1 MTYTISCLGV
11 RPKRKGSK
19 MPIEYFEDGTGLRL
33 AYRLTGSVDLPVV
46 IFSNALGTT
55 LSIWDEVIAALEGK
69 FQTLVYDQRGQ
80 GMSSVPS
87 DDWGMVDHVR
97 DLIALMENIG
107 VEKAALVGLSIGGQ
121 IAQGVAAE
129 RKNMITQL
137 VLMNTGTKLGLT
149 DHWSARADTVEAN
162 GMDGVLDMVLE
173 RWFAKG
179 FLDTADKRARY
190 GDMVLANDT
199 DGYAKSCRALGH
211 TDLFD
216 STARLS
222 VQTLALGG
230 SKDLATPPDMVRE
243 LSEIMQNCEFKLLK
257 GAGHIACV
265 DQPLL
270 VADALLAF
278 LSDEIAVPID
288 LPPRLR

>member
-1 MTYTISCLGV
+1 
-11 RPKRKGSK
+11 
-19 MPIEYFEDGTGLRL
+19 MPIEYFEDGTDLRL
-33 AYRLTGSVDLPVV
+33 AYRLTGSVELPVV
-46 IFSNALGTT
+46 IFVNALGTT
-55 LSIWDEVIAALEGK
+55 MSIWDDVISAFDGN

-87 DDWGMVDHVR
+87 DNWGMVDHVR
-97 DLIALMENIG
+97 DLIALTENLGI
-107 VEKAALVGLSIGGQ
+107 ESAALVGLSIGGQ

-129 RKNMITQL
+129 RKKMVTQL
-137 VLMNTGTKLGLT
+137 VLINTGTKLGLS
-149 DHWSARADTVEAN
+149 DHWNARADTVETV
-162 GMDGVLDMVLE
+162 GMEGVLDIVLD

-179 FLDTADKRARY
+179 FLDTDTKRARY
-190 GDMVLANDT
+190 GAMVLANNA

-216 STARLS
+216 STVRLS

-265 DQPLL
+265 DQPSL
-270 VADALLAF
+270 VADALLEF
-278 LSDEIAVPID
+278 LSVEIPVSKDE
-288 LPPRLR
+288 PPRLR